1 MITDQT
7 LFSNTKPTYHWR
19 FNKENISAEI
29 RCQMVGKLLVFGSKK
44 KGGYCTSQLTNR
56 TSQLCH
62 CHPALPFALKSII
75 HTNEFINKK
84 SSMKTREK
92 GCKQISITV
101 RNLFFCFFLFPTRTL
116 CNSTKHS
123 AKQIQTSSKFYWMPA
138 LHIFRRRECSA
149 NVKSLKQVVVFVGSP
164 SLYLHLSHS
173 LSVSPSLNRFLS
185 Q

>member
-1 MITDQT
+1 
-7 LFSNTKPTYHWR
+7 
-19 FNKENISAEI
+19 
-29 RCQMVGKLLVFGSKK
+29 MVGKLCWCSAAK
-44 KGGYCTSQLTNR
+44 KGAYCTSQLTNR

-75 HTNEFINKK
+75 HANEFINKK
-84 SSMKTREK
+84 SSMKTGEK
-92 GCKQISITV
+92 GCKQIPITV
-101 RNLFFCFFLFPTRTL
+101 RNLGFFIFLFPTRTL

-123 AKQIQTSSKFYWMPA
+123 AKLSQTSSKFYWMPA

-164 SLYLHLSHS
+164 SLYLHLSLS
-173 LSVSPSLNRFLS
+173 LSVSPSLHRFLS

>member
-75 HTNEFINKK
+75 HANEFINKK

-101 RNLFFCFFLFPTRTL
+101 RNLFFCFFCSQQEL
-116 CNSTKHS
+116 CVTAPNTVPNRSRPPPNFIGCRRCTFLEGGS
-123 AKQIQTSSKFYWMPA
+123 VQQMSNLWSK
-138 LHIFRRRECSA
+138 
-149 NVKSLKQVVVFVGSP
+149 
-164 SLYLHLSHS
+164 
-173 LSVSPSLNRFLS
+173 
-185 Q
+185 